1 MKRLLSALLLTFLL
15 VLPSCLGPA
24 GSNGFVGFATVA
36 GNGDARTDGDTF
48 VALGLLQG
56 EAGLFLKGS
65 GFPLSYPLNLRE
77 GEWAAT
83 SRTLKLHESG
93 KLGVDPLPY
102 WCASLFRPGEVES
115 LSQRLG
121 VTITF
126 RPPNP

>member
-1 MKRLLSALLLTFLL
+1 MNRLLALCLIPFLL
-15 VLPSCLGPA
+15 LPSCMTA
-24 GSNGFVGFATVA
+24 GGNGFVGFATTS

-48 VALGLLQG
+48 VAMGLLQG

-65 GFPLSYPLNLRE
+65 GFPLTYPLDLQE

-83 SRTLKLHESG
+83 SRTLKTHESG

-102 WCASLFRPGEVES
+102 WCASLFRPGEIEQ
-115 LSQRLG
+115 LSTRLG
-121 VTITF
+121 VVITF